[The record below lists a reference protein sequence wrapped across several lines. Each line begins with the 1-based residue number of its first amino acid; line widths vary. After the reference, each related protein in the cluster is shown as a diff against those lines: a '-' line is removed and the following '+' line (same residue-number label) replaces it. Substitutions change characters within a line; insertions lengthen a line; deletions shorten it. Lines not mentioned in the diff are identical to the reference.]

1 MSDVR
6 FTVLIV
12 DDEPPARRTLRE
24 FLSAVHWIK
33 EIREAGDG
41 AAAIATIDAWQP
53 DLVFLDIVM
62 PGATGLEVLGRVR
75 HRPHVIF
82 TTAFDQH
89 ALTAFELGALDYVL
103 KPFGRE
109 RLMAALERARATLA
123 TDPAIAIERARTALN
138 DAVTPLARW
147 FVRDGP
153 RIVALDPAEIERI
166 EADDDYALFHHRG
179 RRYSVRLRLQ
189 DLEAKLDPRQFVRVH
204 RSHIVNL
211 AFVAACEPF
220 DAWRLQVVLTTGHR
234 IVASRSGTRLLHALV
249 LG

>member
-1 MSDVR
+1 MNDVR
-6 FTVLIV
+6 FTALIV

-24 FLSAVHWIK
+24 FLGAVDWIK

-41 AAAIATIDAWQP
+41 AAAIATIDGWQP

-62 PGATGLEVLGRVR
+62 PGATGLEVLSRVR

-103 KPFGRE
+103 KPFGRD

-138 DAVTPLARW
+138 DAVAPLARW
-147 FVRDGP
+147 FVRDGT

-166 EADDDYALFHHRG
+166 EADDDYAFFHHRG
-179 RRYSVRLRLQ
+179 RRYGVRLRLQ
-189 DLEAKLDPRQFVRVH
+189 DLEAKLDPRQFVRIH
-204 RSHIVNL
+204 RSHIVNV

-220 DAWRLQVVLTTGHR
+220 DAWRLQVVLSTGHR

>member
-24 FLSAVHWIK
+24 FLSGVHWIR

-62 PGATGLEVLGRVR
+62 PGATGLDVLTRVR

-103 KPFGRE
+103 KPFGRD

-123 TDPAIAIERARTALN
+123 ADPALAIERARVALN
-138 DAVTPLARW
+138 DVVTPLARW
-147 FVRDGP
+147 FVRDGT

-166 EADDDYALFHHRG
+166 EADDDYAVFHHRG
-179 RRYSVRLRLQ
+179 RRYGVRLRLQ
-189 DLEAKLDPRQFVRVH
+189 DLEAKLDPRRFVRVH
-204 RSHIVNL
+204 RSHIVNV
-211 AFVAACEPF
+211 AFVAACEPY
-220 DAWRLQVVLTTGHR
+220 DAWRLQVVLSTGHR